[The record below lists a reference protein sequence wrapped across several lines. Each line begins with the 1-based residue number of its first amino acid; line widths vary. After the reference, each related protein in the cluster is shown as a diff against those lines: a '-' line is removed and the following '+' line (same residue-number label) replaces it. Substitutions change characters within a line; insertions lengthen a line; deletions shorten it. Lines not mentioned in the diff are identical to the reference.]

1 MAWRRTVAKWNP
13 RSNTLALCV
22 TVLALAWRGASGQTV
37 TVVHSVNLRPDPSS
51 EYPPIRLLTPSEPP
65 LTLLEPLPESGYYH
79 VRTSTG
85 GEGYVRSRYVPV
97 TATPAV
103 SPQTI
108 QPSPGVDGAT
118 SMGGCGDRLWQHVYH
133 PARLI

>member
-51 EYPPIRLLTPSEPP
+51 EYPPIRLLTPTEPP

-79 VRTSTG
+79 VKTSA
-85 GEGYVRSRYVPV
+85 GEE
-97 TATPAV
+97 
-103 SPQTI
+103 
-108 QPSPGVDGAT
+108 
-118 SMGGCGDRLWQHVYH
+118 GDRKST
-133 PARLI
+133 RLNSSH